1 MREVRA
7 SLLLK
12 TVNRMRMGVRLSRP
26 IALGLLLA
34 TLSSCSHGDAASK
47 TSQTN
52 TKSSRAPDARAI
64 PVETAPVEVK
74 TMPVTIGA
82 VGTVE
87 AISTVDIRALVTGQ
101 LQAINFTPG
110 EDVRKGQPLFTID
123 PRPFEAAL
131 SQAQAALARDTAQ
144 ADDAKLQRD
153 RFETLFNRGL
163 IPRDQYDTQTASVTA
178 FDATLA
184 SDRAQVEQAQLNL
197 QYTNITA
204 PINGRSGALLVHAG
218 DLIRANDTDP
228 MVTLKQ
234 LAPIDVTF
242 AVPGR
247 LLVDIQRFNGQSP
260 LTVTATSQASTAP
273 SVQPQGKV
281 TFIDNAVDPTTATIK
296 LKATFANNDRR
307 LWPGLFVQVA
317 LQLSSQ
323 SNALVVP
330 AIAVQPSQQGQYVYV
345 VKPDRTVEMRTVTVD
360 RQQGDQAIIGA
371 GLRSG
376 EEVVTVG
383 QLRLT
388 PGAHVSV
395 STGGDEGPTS

>member
-1 MREVRA
+1 
-7 SLLLK
+7 
-12 TVNRMRMGVRLSRP
+12 
-26 IALGLLLA
+26 
-34 TLSSCSHGDAASK
+34 
-47 TSQTN
+47 
-52 TKSSRAPDARAI
+52 
-64 PVETAPVEVK
+64 
-74 TMPVTIGA
+74 MPVTIAA
-82 VGTVE
+82 VGTAE
-87 AISTVDIRALVTGQ
+87 SISTVDIHAQVTGQ
-101 LQAINFTPG
+101 LQAMNFTPG

-197 QYTNITA
+197 QYHDITA

-228 MVTLKQ
+228 MVTLNQ

-260 LTVTATSQASTAP
+260 LTVTATSQASTVP
-273 SVQPQGKV
+273 SAQPQGKV

-317 LQLSSQ
+317 LQLSSRVQ
-323 SNALVVP
+323 RARRAGHRRAALTARPSTSTSSNPIARWRCVP
-330 AIAVQPSQQGQYVYV
+330 SPSTVSRETRRSLAPACEAVRKWS
-345 VKPDRTVEMRTVTVD
+345 
-360 RQQGDQAIIGA
+360 
-371 GLRSG
+371 RS
-376 EEVVTVG
+376 
-383 QLRLT
+383 
-388 PGAHVSV
+388 ASC
-395 STGGDEGPTS
+395 D

>member
-1 MREVRA
+1 
-7 SLLLK
+7 
-12 TVNRMRMGVRLSRP
+12 
-26 IALGLLLA
+26 
-34 TLSSCSHGDAASK
+34 
-47 TSQTN
+47 
-52 TKSSRAPDARAI
+52 
-64 PVETAPVEVK
+64 
-74 TMPVTIGA
+74 MPVTIAA
-82 VGTVE
+82 VGTAE

-123 PRPFEAAL
+123 PRPFDAAL

-144 ADDAKLQRD
+144 ANDAKLQRD

-228 MVTLKQ
+228 MVTINQ

-242 AVPGR
+242 SVPGR
-247 LLVDIQRFNGQSP
+247 LLVDIQRFNARSP
-260 LTVTATSQASTAP
+260 LSVTATSQASNAP
-273 SVQPQGKV
+273 SAASTASDQPQGKV

-296 LKATFANNDRR
+296 LKATFANSDRR

-323 SNALVVP
+323 GNALVVP

-376 EEVVTVG
+376 EVVVTVG

>member
-1 MREVRA
+1 
-7 SLLLK
+7 
-12 TVNRMRMGVRLSRP
+12 
-26 IALGLLLA
+26 
-34 TLSSCSHGDAASK
+34 
-47 TSQTN
+47 
-52 TKSSRAPDARAI
+52 
-64 PVETAPVEVK
+64 
-74 TMPVTIGA
+74 MPVTIAA

-87 AISTVDIRALVTGQ
+87 AISTVDIHALVTGQ

-144 ADDAKLQRD
+144 ANDAKLQRD

-228 MVTLKQ
+228 MVTLNQ

-247 LLVDIQRFNGQSP
+247 LLVDIQRFNGKSP

-273 SVQPQGKV
+273 SAPSDQPQGKV

>member
-1 MREVRA
+1 
-7 SLLLK
+7 
-12 TVNRMRMGVRLSRP
+12 
-26 IALGLLLA
+26 
-34 TLSSCSHGDAASK
+34 
-47 TSQTN
+47 
-52 TKSSRAPDARAI
+52 
-64 PVETAPVEVK
+64 
-74 TMPVTIGA
+74 MPVTIGA

-273 SVQPQGKV
+273 
-281 TFIDNAVDPTTATIK
+281 
-296 LKATFANNDRR
+296 
-307 LWPGLFVQVA
+307 
-317 LQLSSQ
+317 
-323 SNALVVP
+323 
-330 AIAVQPSQQGQYVYV
+330 
-345 VKPDRTVEMRTVTVD
+345 
-360 RQQGDQAIIGA
+360 
-371 GLRSG
+371 LRSS
-376 EEVVTVG
+376 
-383 QLRLT
+383 RK
-388 PGAHVSV
+388 AR
-395 STGGDEGPTS
+395 

>member
-1 MREVRA
+1 
-7 SLLLK
+7 
-12 TVNRMRMGVRLSRP
+12 
-26 IALGLLLA
+26 
-34 TLSSCSHGDAASK
+34 
-47 TSQTN
+47 
-52 TKSSRAPDARAI
+52 
-64 PVETAPVEVK
+64 
-74 TMPVTIGA
+74 MPVTIGA

-260 LTVTATSQASTAP
+260 LAVTATSQASTAP
-273 SVQPQGKV
+273 SAQPQGKV

-395 STGGDEGPTS
+395 STSGDEGPTS